1 MFKIG
6 IIDKMNN
13 KGIDLL
19 KSNKGF
25 SVDLITDLS
34 RENLLKVL
42 PKYDGVTLRR
52 GVLDSE
58 ILTDCKNL
66 KVIARH
72 GVGYDNVDTK
82 YCKENNISIV
92 IDKKNMIGGLNEYD
106 ITKIIV
112 EKLNKELPSLNLK

>member
-52 GVLDSE
+52 GVLNSE
-58 ILTDCKNL
+58 ILTDCKKFKSNCETWSR
-66 KVIARH
+66 IR
-72 GVGYDNVDTK
+72 
-82 YCKENNISIV
+82 
-92 IDKKNMIGGLNEYD
+92 
-106 ITKIIV
+106 
-112 EKLNKELPSLNLK
+112 